1 MNRNRSLLLLVMFS
15 LLLCAGCL
23 QEQRPPETP
32 VARHDAMLQ
41 HLTNVTTAIQVSLDD
56 LETTV
61 SRAAALLGTTGLTGE
76 DADAVLEIV
85 AGSHPAVTNVITYDT
100 SGTVLS
106 AEPARAKT
114 IIGQNRIDYETVVT
128 TLATEEPGMSDTI
141 PLAEGGDGAVIACP
155 VFSADGTFTGV
166 VSMAFSPY
174 ALIRPVMDA
183 EMGLAP
189 STYMVAQRNGVVLYD
204 PDPGEVGRDT
214 FTDPLFAD
222 FPEIIELARQYS
234 GNRTGYATYSFFSAG
249 SGKVVSKETFWD
261 TAGLHGTEWRVLVI
275 GEV

>member
-32 VARHDAMLQ
+32 VARHDAMLG

-100 SGTVLS
+100 RGTVLS

-166 VSMAFSPY
+166 VSMAFSPS

-189 STYMVAQRNGVVLYD
+189 STSMVAQRNGVVLYD

-249 SGKVVSKETFWD
+249 SGNVVSKETFWD